1 MENKIKPQFNYE
13 KRIALHDAVP
23 LSGPLVVYVE
33 PSSYCNLE
41 CRFCPQHTGKG
52 DFPKYN
58 MSVETFHKT
67 LADIAKFPNKPSLMR
82 FCGIGDPLFN
92 KNISEIITLASD
104 ANVIERT
111 ELITNG
117 LLLNDR
123 LIETFSRHLGRI
135 VISVE
140 GLNSA
145 DYSNFALRNIDFSIF
160 LKNIE
165 KFYKFPNRKCIIHIK
180 IHNQAVLTADR
191 KKLFFD
197 TFRSICDEMY
207 IENLVDLWP
216 EVSSNLGIDAG
227 HRFESTKPSES
238 KVCPQIFKSL
248 QINADGRVLPCCV
261 DWKSINIVG
270 DIKENSLQEI
280 WSGKTIQD
288 LQRKHLKG
296 LRHTFSPCKGCNHNE
311 YSEKDHLDQHAN
323 LIIKKIF
330 KETI

>member
-13 KRIALHDAVP
+13 KRIALQDAVP

-52 DFPKYN
+52 EFPKYN
-58 MSVETFHKT
+58 MSVETFQKT
-67 LADIAKFPNKPSLMR
+67 LVDIANFPHKPSLMR

-92 KNISEIITLASD
+92 KNISELIILASD
-104 ANVIERT
+104 ANVVRRT

-117 LLLNDR
+117 ILLNDR
-123 LIETFSRHLGRI
+123 LIESFSRYLGRI

-140 GLNSA
+140 GLSA
-145 DYSNFALRNIDFSIF
+145 SDYADFTLRKMDFPAFIENITKLYQFSNRS
-160 LKNIE
+160 
-165 KFYKFPNRKCIIHIK
+165 CIIHIK
-180 IHNQAVLTADR
+180 IHNQAVLTEER
-191 KKLFFD
+191 KRMFFE
-197 TFRSICDEMY
+197 TFGPICDEIY

-216 EVSSNLGIDAG
+216 ERTSNLGINAG
-227 HRFESTKPSES
+227 HRFESTKPRES

-261 DWKSINIVG
+261 DWKSMNVLG
-270 DIKENSLQEI
+270 NLKENSLKEI
-280 WSGKTIQD
+280 WLGNSLRD
-288 LQRKHLKG
+288 LQRKHLQG

-311 YSEKDHLDQHAN
+311 YSEKDHLDDQADA
-323 LIIKKIF
+323 IFRKIF
-330 KETI
+330 A